1 MKNVLKYALS
11 LLIAGGLMWYV
22 FHDIDAE
29 VLLAKL
35 TEVRYGWVLL
45 AATIFLISYLT
56 RAYRWNLLLQPLGY
70 PRIALLRTVTAVSIG
85 YFANLLVPRLGEVT
99 RCGVLKRLED
109 VPLTTGLGT
118 VIAERLIDLATLLLI
133 TLLLFAAE
141 FDRLSE
147 FIAGFAADKAGN
159 AGRTILIAAG
169 IVALS
174 LALVWVFWRIYR
186 ARLKRSTFFQKV
198 RTFGN
203 EVVRG
208 LASIRSIENKTG
220 FWVSTLLLWTCYFLM
235 SYVVFFALPETENL
249 TPWAGVAVLVMGSFG
264 MAAPVQGGFGTFHAL
279 VSGVL
284 VLYGVSESDGVL
296 FATLIHGLQTLS
308 FIVFGAV
315 AFVLASVLKPHKQ
328 PTDRPVNTPAV

>member
-1 MKNVLKYALS
+1 MKNVLKYAVS
-11 LLIAGGLMWYV
+11 LLIAGALMWYV
-22 FHDIDAE
+22 FHDIDADT
-29 VLLAKL
+29 LLAKL
-35 TEVRYGWVLL
+35 KEVRYGWVLV
-45 AATIFLISYLT
+45 AAIIFLVSYLT

-70 PRIALLRTVTAVSIG
+70 PRVTLLRTVTAVSIG

-118 VIAERLIDLATLLLI
+118 VIAERLIDLVTLLLI
-133 TLLLFAAE
+133 TLLLFVAE
-141 FDRLSE
+141 FDRLNA
-147 FIAGFAADKAGN
+147 FITSFAADKAGN
-159 AGRTILIAAG
+159 AGQTVLVVG
-169 IVALS
+169 GV
-174 LALVWVFWRIYR
+174 LALVLVLFWTLWRIYR
-186 ARLKRSTFFQKV
+186 ARLKRSALFQKV
-198 RTFGN
+198 RTFGG

-208 LASIRSIENKTG
+208 LASIGRIENKVG
-220 FWVSTLLLWTCYFLM
+220 FWTSTIFLWVCYFSM

-315 AFVLASVLKPHKQ
+315 AFVLASVLTPHQQ
-328 PTDRPVNTPAV
+328 PADRPVNTPAV

>member
-1 MKNVLKYALS
+1 MKNVLKYTIS

-22 FHDIDAE
+22 FHDIDAT

-35 TEVRYGWVLL
+35 KEVRYGWVLL

-70 PRIALLRTVTAVSIG
+70 PRITLLRTVTAVSIG

-109 VPLTTGLGT
+109 VPITTGLGT

-133 TLLLFAAE
+133 TLLLFVAE

-159 AGRTILIAAG
+159 AGRTVLVVG
-169 IVALS
+169 GV
-174 LALVWVFWRIYR
+174 LALLLALLWIIWRIYR
-186 ARLKRSTFFQKV
+186 ARLKRSAFFQKA

-208 LASIRSIENKTG
+208 LASIGRIENKAG
-220 FWVSTLLLWTCYFLM
+220 FWASTILLWACYFSM

-308 FIVFGAV
+308 FIVFGAI
-315 AFVLASVLKPHKQ
+315 AFVLASVLTPHQQ
-328 PTDRPVNTPAV
+328 PADRPVNTPAV

>member
-1 MKNVLKYALS
+1 MKNVLKYTVS

-22 FHDIDAE
+22 FHDIDADA
-29 VLLAKL
+29 LLAKL
-35 TEVRYGWVLL
+35 KEVRYGWVLV
-45 AATIFLISYLT
+45 AATIFLISYVT

-70 PRIALLRTVTAVSIG
+70 PRITLLRTVTAVSIG

-109 VPLTTGLGT
+109 VPITTGLGT
-118 VIAERLIDLATLLLI
+118 VIAERLIDLVTLLLV
-133 TLLLFAAE
+133 TLVLFVAE

-147 FIAGFAADKAGN
+147 FIARFAADKVGN
-159 AGRTILIAAG
+159 AGQTFLVVG
-169 IVALS
+169 GALTLL
-174 LALVWVFWRIYR
+174 LALLWVLWRMYR
-186 ARLKRSTFFQKV
+186 ARLKRSALFQKV
-198 RTFGN
+198 RTFGS
-203 EVVRG
+203 EVVLG
-208 LASIRSIENKTG
+208 LASIRRIENKVG
-220 FWVSTLLLWTCYFLM
+220 FWISTILLWTCYFLM

-249 TPWAGVAVLVMGSFG
+249 TPWAGLAVLVMGSFG

-308 FIVFGAV
+308 FIVFGAI
-315 AFVLASVLKPHKQ
+315 AFVLASVLTPRKQ
-328 PTDRPVNTPAV
+328 PADRPLNTPAV